1 MENQNKSKE
10 KELSLSEKILDKE
23 FKDSGIKKGWVEESK
38 EAVLSAMDKYLENS
52 HNDYKDKYLRLYA
65 EFDNYKKRNNKQKS
79 QLEVQTK
86 FNVSKSLIDII
97 DDIEL
102 SKEKFGESSVTDWS
116 KGVFLIFDNFK
127 SKLNSMGIEKVEC
140 NIGDKFD
147 PNIHEAIS
155 IIDNKDYDHGRIV
168 NIVKNGYSINGT
180 VVRYPKVIVSK

>member
-1 MENQNKSKE
+1 MENQKQSKE
-10 KELSLSEKILDKE
+10 KELSISEKILDQE
-23 FKDSGIKKGWVEESK
+23 FKDSGIKKVWIDESK
-38 EAVLSAMDKYLENS
+38 EVVLSAMDKYLENS

-65 EFDNYKKRNNKQKS
+65 EFDNYKKRNNKQKI

-102 SKEKFGESSVTDWS
+102 SKGKFDERSITDWS

-168 NIVKNGYSINGT
+168 DIVKNGYSINET
-180 VVRYPKVIVSK
+180 IVRYPKVIVSK